1 MCVLPVSIVSQGRAC
16 MACACNSRR
25 SGGKPLLLSNAAAW
39 RCGFHACIA
48 RMRIVPCLRFLSCPV
63 FPCLLH
69 QLPRNGVRDERYER
83 PTAHAAVGMLPCCAA
98 CAAFFLIT
106 RKSGERSAFSAHHA
120 KYFHYGL
127 LQMGSLSYGL
137 SEWPGGGDIL
147 LRARCSR

>member
-1 MCVLPVSIVSQGRAC
+1 MCVLPVSTVSQGRAC

-39 RCGFHACIA
+39 RGVFHACIA
-48 RMRIVPCLRFLSCPV
+48 RMRIVPCLRLLSCPV
-63 FPCLLH
+63 FPCILH
-69 QLPRNGVRDERYER
+69 QLQRNGVRDERYER
-83 PTAHAAVGMLPCCAA
+83 PTAHAFSGNAAMLCSLCRS
-98 CAAFFLIT
+98 FLIT

-147 LRARCSR
+147 LWARCSR